1 MGIKIE
7 KIKKVF
13 IVILT
18 VLIAMLV
25 IYALYANKSRFYN
38 PEIVMY
44 SQITIDETNDIN
56 DVITEYSDKYNKDKF
71 ISEVK
76 KVNNLSNLNNE
87 SVYGKTLY
95 IPVIKN

>member
-25 IYALYANKSRFYN
+25 IYSLYANKSRFYK
-38 PEIVMY
+38 PETVRY

-56 DVITEYSDKYNKDKF
+56 DVISAYSDKYNKDKF

-76 KVNNLSNLNNE
+76 KVNSLSSLSNE

-95 IPVIKN
+95 IPVIKK

>member
-7 KIKKVF
+7 KLKKVF

-18 VLIAMLV
+18 IIVALLI

-56 DVITEYSDKYNKDKF
+56 DVISKYSDTKNKDKF

-76 KVNNLSNLNNE
+76 KVNNLSNLSNE
-87 SVYGKTLY
+87 LVYGKTLY

>member
-1 MGIKIE
+1 MDIKIE
-7 KIKKVF
+7 KLKKVF
-13 IVILT
+13 IVILA
-18 VLIAMLV
+18 VLVAFLV

-44 SQITIDETNDIN
+44 SQITIDENNDIN
-56 DVITEYSDKYNKDKF
+56 DVISEYSDTKNKDKF

-76 KVNNLSNLNNE
+76 KVNKLSNLSNE

>member
-13 IVILT
+13 ILILT
-18 VLIAMLV
+18 VLVALLI
-25 IYALYANKSRFYN
+25 IYALYTNKSRFYN

-56 DVITEYSDKYNKDKF
+56 DVISKYSDTKNKDKF

-76 KVNNLSNLNNE
+76 KVNNLSSLSNE

-95 IPVIKN
+95 IPLIKN

>member
-1 MGIKIE
+1 MGVKIE
-7 KIKKVF
+7 KIKKVS

-18 VLIAMLV
+18 VIIAMLV
-25 IYALYANKSRFYN
+25 IYALYANKSGFYN
-38 PEIVMY
+38 PETVKY
-44 SQITIDETNDIN
+44 SQVTIDETSDIN
-56 DVITEYSDKYNKDKF
+56 DIISEYSDKNNKDKF

-76 KVNNLSNLNNE
+76 KVNNLSSLSNE

>member
-38 PEIVMY
+38 PEQQLIILVSFY
-44 SQITIDETNDIN
+44 P
-56 DVITEYSDKYNKDKF
+56 K
-71 ISEVK
+71 
-76 KVNNLSNLNNE
+76 
-87 SVYGKTLY
+87 
-95 IPVIKN
+95 